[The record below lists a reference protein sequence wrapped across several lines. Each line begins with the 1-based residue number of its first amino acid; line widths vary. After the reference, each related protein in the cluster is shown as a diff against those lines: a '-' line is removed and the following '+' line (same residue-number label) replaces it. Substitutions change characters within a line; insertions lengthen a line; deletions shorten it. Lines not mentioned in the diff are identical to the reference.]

1 MHTTRQHASL
11 LSRHPAAVYFL
22 CTFAVSWLGA
32 FALVAPRLLQHQAI
46 PKFTGLMMF
55 PVMLLGP
62 SLMGLLLTRLAD
74 GRAGLSDLLAR
85 MRRLA
90 VAPRWFAVLLIPPV
104 AMLAV
109 LLALRTGV
117 SPTFTPNFFPVGL
130 AFGCIAGFA
139 EEIGWTGFAYPKLR
153 AGRNGLL
160 AAILLG
166 LLWGLWHLPVVD
178 YLGTATPH
186 GAYWGRYF
194 LAFIAAMSAMR
205 VLICWLFA
213 RTGSVLLAQML
224 HAVSTGCLVVLS
236 PPHVSA
242 GQEAA
247 WYAIYAVVLW
257 LIVLALVAV
266 QGAGF
271 LNAPAQPQ
279 PE

>member
-1 MHTTRQHASL
+1 M
-11 LSRHPAAVYFL
+11 YFL
-22 CTFAVSWLGA
+22 CAFAVSWLGA
-32 FALVAPRLLQHQAI
+32 FALVASKLVQHQAI

-55 PVMLLGP
+55 PIMLLGP

-74 GRAGLSDLLAR
+74 GRVGLSDLYAR
-85 MRRLA
+85 MGRIA
-90 VAPRWFAVLLIPPV
+90 VPQRWFAVLLIPPA
-104 AMLAV
+104 AMLTV

-117 SPTFTPNFFPVGL
+117 SPIFTPNFFPVGL

-139 EEIGWTGFAYPKLR
+139 EEIGWMGFAYPKLR

-205 VLICWLFA
+205 VLICWLYS

-224 HAVSTGCLVVLS
+224 HASSTGCLVILS

-247 WYAIYAVVLW
+247 WYAVYAAVLW
-257 LIVLALVAV
+257 MIVLLLTAKNGLT
-266 QGAGF
+266 F
-271 LNAPAQPQ
+271 LNAPTSPP